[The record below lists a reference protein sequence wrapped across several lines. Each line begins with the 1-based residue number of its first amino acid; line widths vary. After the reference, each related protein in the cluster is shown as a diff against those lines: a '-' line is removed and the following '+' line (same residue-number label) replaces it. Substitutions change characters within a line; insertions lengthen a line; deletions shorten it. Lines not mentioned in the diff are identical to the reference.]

1 MLYQAFVIA
10 VAVVAF
16 PLCYACFRFG
26 VEIARDK
33 NSSHTDTAKAVSS
46 ILGFMLSF
54 VCLIAGIWGILTIK
68 GWWM

>member
-1 MLYQAFVIA
+1 MLFNAVVIS
-10 VAVVAF
+10 VTIVAF
-16 PLCYACFRFG
+16 PLCYACFRSA

-33 NSSHTDTAKAVSS
+33 NSSQTDTARAISS

-68 GWWM
+68 SWWG